1 MLSCCNARPK
11 NPSAVYTEDKEFVHI
26 SHKSSSSSSSSS
38 WSKKKSSPSSSSSTA
53 LQSNDDMIEMVD
65 ASLPLMLQQRA
76 PRMNLS
82 LGNGM

>member
-11 NPSAVYTEDKEFVHI
+11 NPSAVYTEDEKFVHI

-38 WSKKKSSPSSSSSTA
+38 KKYSSSPSSSTA
-53 LQSNDDMIEMVD
+53 FQSNDDRIEMVH

-82 LGNGM
+82 MGNGM